1 MPKYTLEIGGKTYDI
16 ESDKSLSDTEL
27 MGYAQRIGAPAPA
40 PAAPPGVIPGAAPSG
55 ATIADVPRALARQT
69 GELLGGAVRG
79 AGTIGAALA
88 EAERTIRPAS
98 LGGQPLETLAPRVQ
112 QRAADITAA
121 LVDLG
126 VDPDTALFQGGK
138 FVTEVLGSMGLGPAA
153 GAGLRAAGL
162 TRLGTATEMSGLG
175 AAGAGGATGVAGMGL
190 RTTGGAIS
198 GGAQAVPTALEQG
211 QPAGIGTGA
220 VIGGALPGVVRTAGA
235 VGGVF
240 RPLLEPTQVAEETL
254 LKALGGQGDDAV
266 RALQRT
272 QGAAVTPGFTPTLSE
287 RLAGEGV
294 ATPTVAAMERRV
306 PSLSDSE
313 NRMVY
318 QTQRERIGALKGQ
331 LERINA
337 DLQRRATFLRP
348 EVVADLA
355 DTRDQILRSIAD
367 EERVLNAS
375 ATRLAGG
382 LQNIDQIQIG
392 GVLSDSVKKQFDKA
406 QGVVSQKY
414 QTAFELAGPK
424 TAIDFRNVMTA
435 ASDIRKMPIV
445 ELKGLAPETAQVL
458 ELYTKQVPENLRGRA
473 RRAAQA
479 AAEIPPQVTLEQAD
493 ALGKALNIDFAALR
507 GRTDSASNI
516 ARSNIGKMKAALD
529 DAIMGSNLS
538 DGAKSAYAAAKQ
550 SHATEVAERFY
561 SGTASKLRRLGTD
574 NRPLLPDERVTRALL
589 GSETGARDLLNVI
602 GRDADSLTAMRQG
615 VEDLFRRQAVVN
627 GRVDFKKASA
637 FLTKNANQIRMMD
650 DAGAGVGDALRRVQD
665 EAATLDAGYRKLSDV
680 AAQFKATSPDALVE
694 KLLKEP
700 ARMQGALT
708 RMGED
713 GRRAFAGNLTE
724 RVQALLRAGNPD
736 DALALLRDPKT
747 GAPKESMRLGL
758 GRQQYDNLTTQAQ
771 LSSETKKLL
780 ESPQLAK
787 IEGKMPTMLR
797 GFTTEDLMSLE
808 RVARDIQRIKKVD
821 DLAGFGVKTTAPDV
835 GAMATESAAQAGIS
849 ARGMPTVIDRA
860 QTIVRNVWVNLEDRI
875 NKKAAA
881 EIGVVMY
888 RDPDAAIQ
896 MIRNAQA
903 RAKAGAKPSTAT
915 RAAAGAAIVGGAQV
929 PVQE

>member
-1 MPKYTLEIGGKTYDI
+1 MQPVPV
-16 ESDKSLSDTEL
+16 SDLPDEL
-27 MGYAQRIGAPAPA
+27 KGQAVPAQDLPAG
-40 PAAPPGVIPGAAPSG
+40 AAPAPSG

-79 AGTIGAALA
+79 AGTIGAALT
-88 EAERTIRPAS
+88 EAERTLRPAS
-98 LGGQPLETLAPRVQ
+98 LGGQPLETLPARVQ

-162 TRLGTATEMSGLG
+162 TRLGTATEMGGLG

-198 GGAQAVPTALEQG
+198 GGAQAIPTALEEG
-211 QPAGIGTGA
+211 QPSAIGTGA
-220 VIGGALPGVVRTAGA
+220 VIGGVLPGVVRTAGA
-235 VGGVF
+235 VGGVV
-240 RPLLEPTQVAEETL
+240 RPLFQPTQVAEETL
-254 LKALGGQGDDAV
+254 LKALGGQGDEAA

-272 QGAAVTPGFTPTLSE
+272 QGVVTTPGFTPTLTE

-306 PSLSDSE
+306 ASLSDNE

-318 QTQRERIGALKGQ
+318 QAQQERIGALKGQ

-348 EVVADLA
+348 EVVADLTE
-355 DTRDQILRSIAD
+355 TRDQILRSIAN
-367 EERVLNAS
+367 EEKALDVAAS
-375 ATRLAGG
+375 RLAGG
-382 LQNIDQIQIG
+382 LQNLDQFRIG
-392 GVLSDSVKKQFDKA
+392 RVLSEASERELAAA
-406 QGVVSQKY
+406 QGRVSARY
-414 QTAFELAGPK
+414 QTAFELAGPN
-424 TAIDFRNVMTA
+424 TAIDFRNVVNA

-445 ELKGLAPETAQVL
+445 ELKGLAPETARVL
-458 ELYTKQVPENLRGRA
+458 ELYVKRVPENLRGRA
-473 RRAAQA
+473 KRAAEA
-479 AAEIPPQVTLEQAD
+479 AAELPPQVTLEQAD

-507 GRTDSASNI
+507 GANDSASNI
-516 ARSNIGKMKAALD
+516 ARGNIGKMKAALD
-529 DAIMGSNLS
+529 DAVKNSNLS
-538 DGAKSAYAAAKQ
+538 DEAKAAYAAAKQ

-574 NRPLLPDERVTRALL
+574 NRPLLPDERVTRTLL
-589 GSETGARDLLNVI
+589 ASETGARDLLNVI
-602 GRDADSLTAMRQG
+602 GRDADSLAAVRQG

-650 DAGAGVGDALRRVQD
+650 EAGVGVGDALRRVQD

-680 AAQFKATSPDALVE
+680 AAQFKAASPDALVD

-700 ARMQGALT
+700 GRMQGALA

-713 GRRAFAGNLTE
+713 GRRAFSGNLTE
-724 RVQALLRAGNPD
+724 RVLTLLRAGNPD
-736 DALALLRDPKT
+736 DALMMLRDPKT
-747 GAPKESMRLGL
+747 GAPKESMRLAL

-780 ESPQLAK
+780 ESPQLAG
-787 IEGKMPTMLR
+787 IEAKMPTMLR
-797 GFTTEDLMSLE
+797 GFTTEDLMSLD
-808 RVARDIQRIKKVD
+808 RVARDVQRIKKVD
-821 DLAGFGVKTTAPDV
+821 DLARFGTKTTAPDV
-835 GAMATESAAQAGIS
+835 SAMATESAAEAGVS
-849 ARGMPTVIDRA
+849 ARAFPTFLHRA
-860 QTIVRNVWVNLEDRI
+860 QTVARNVWVNLEDRI
-875 NKKAAA
+875 NKKVAA
-881 EIGVVMY
+881 ELAVVMY
-888 RDPDAAIQ
+888 QNPDAAIQ
-896 MIRNAQA
+896 MIRNAQT
-903 RAKAGAKPSTAT
+903 RAKTSAQPSPRA
-915 RAAAGAAIVGGAQV
+915 RAAAGATIIGGAQA
-929 PVQE
+929 PGLMTQE

>member
-1 MPKYTLEIGGKTYDI
+1 MQPVPA
-16 ESDKSLSDTEL
+16 SDLPDDLK
-27 MGYAQRIGAPAPA
+27 GQAVPAQDLPAGAAP
-40 PAAPPGVIPGAAPSG
+40 PAAPNLLSSAG
-55 ATIADVPRALARQT
+55 ATQLVTETPRALARQT
-69 GELLGGAVRG
+69 GEAVGGMVRG
-79 AGTIGAALA
+79 AGTIGAAITELA
-88 EAERTIRPAS
+88 RTGPTG
-98 LGGQPLETLAPRVQ
+98 LGGEPIQTLPARVQ

-126 VDPDTALFQGGK
+126 VDPDTALFQGSK
-138 FVTEVLGSMGLGPAA
+138 FVTEILGSMGLGPAA

-162 TRLGTATEMSGLG
+162 TRLGTATEMGGLG
-175 AAGAGGATGVAGMGL
+175 AAGAGGATGFTGIGTRAA
-190 RTTGGAIS
+190 GGAVS
-198 GGAQAVPTALEQG
+198 GGVQAVPTALEEG
-211 QPAGIGTGA
+211 QPSAIGTGA
-220 VIGGALPGVVRTAGA
+220 AIGGMLPGAVRTGQAAYGVVR
-235 VGGVF
+235 
-240 RPLLEPTQVAEETL
+240 PLFQPTQVAEETL
-254 LKALGGQGDDAV
+254 LRSLGGQGDEAV

-272 QGAAVTPGFTPTLSE
+272 QGAVTTPGFAPTLTE

-306 PSLSDSE
+306 ASLSDNE

-318 QTQRERIGALKGQ
+318 QAQQERIGALKGQ

-348 EVVADLA
+348 EVVADLTE
-355 DTRDQILRSIAD
+355 TRDQILRSIAN
-367 EERVLNAS
+367 EEKALDVAAS
-375 ATRLAGG
+375 RLAGG
-382 LQNIDQIQIG
+382 LQNLDQFRIG
-392 GVLSDSVKKQFDKA
+392 RVLSEASERELAAA
-406 QGVVSQKY
+406 QGRVSARY

-424 TAIDFRNVMTA
+424 TAIDFRNVVNA

-445 ELKGLAPETAQVL
+445 ELKGLAPETARVL

-507 GRTDSASNI
+507 GATDSASNI
-516 ARSNIGKMKAALD
+516 ARGNIGKMKAALD
-529 DAIMGSNLS
+529 DAVKNSNLS
-538 DGAKSAYAAAKQ
+538 DEAKAAYAAAKQ

-574 NRPLLPDERVTRALL
+574 NRPLLPDERVTRTLL
-589 GSETGARDLLNVI
+589 ASETGARDLLNVI
-602 GRDADSLTAMRQG
+602 GRDADSLTALRQG

-650 DAGAGVGDALRRVQD
+650 EAGVGVGDALRRVQD
-665 EAATLDAGYRKLSDV
+665 EAATLDAGYRKLADV
-680 AAQFKATSPDALVE
+680 AAQFKAASPDALVDR
-694 KLLKEP
+694 LLKEP
-700 ARMQGALT
+700 GRMQGALT

-724 RVQALLRAGNPD
+724 RVLTLLRAGNPD
-736 DALALLRDPKT
+736 DALMMLRDPKT
-747 GAPKESMRLGL
+747 GAPKESMRLAL

-787 IEGKMPTMLR
+787 IEGRMPTMLR

-821 DLAGFGVKTTAPDV
+821 DLAGFGAKTTAPDV
-835 GAMATESAAQAGIS
+835 GAMATESAAQAGTS
-849 ARGMPTVIDRA
+849 ARGLPTFLERT
-860 QTIVRNVWVNLEDRI
+860 QTVVRNVWVNLEDRI

-881 EIGVVMY
+881 ELGVVMY
-888 RDPDAAIQ
+888 QNPDAAIQ
-896 MIRNAQA
+896 MIRNAQT
-903 RAKAGAKPSTAT
+903 RAKTSAQPSPRV
-915 RAAAGAAIVGGAQV
+915 RAAAGATIVGGAQA
-929 PVQE
+929 PGLMPQEQP